1 MSDDLKPGFYERPDG
16 SKHYWDGSQWLK
28 PVDDAKPGASFNVS
42 RKGLALAGVAVL
54 LAGGGYVAFSAI
66 SNAQADAAFE
76 EEVERL
82 QATHERKA
90 DSVSGFFES
99 AVDSCS
105 TESEIPGVDYGS
117 DYMTIDVQGEE
128 DFFGASYLDYFC
140 LIAEVDVSA
149 IVEDRMGSTRALDGT
164 QTGEW
169 EILNG
174 DATVLAEWRYH
185 PNSGPA
191 LTMALESDYLDPFV
205 PPKREE

>member
-1 MSDDLKPGFYERPDG
+1 MSDELKPGFYERPDG
-16 SKHYWDGSQWLK
+16 TKQYWDGSQWLK
-28 PVDDAKPGASFNVS
+28 PVDDTKSSPSRNVS
-42 RKGLALAGVAVL
+42 KKGIAIAGAIVL
-54 LAGGGYVAFSAI
+54 LAGGGYLAF
-66 SNAQADAAFE
+66 NAVSQARADAAFA

-82 QATHERKA
+82 QATHDRKSDA
-90 DSVSGFFES
+90 VSGFFES

-105 TESEIPGVDYGS
+105 SEGEIAGVDYGS

-140 LIAEVDVSA
+140 LVAAVEVSP
-149 IVEDRMGSTRALDGT
+149 IVEDRMGTTRALDGT
-164 QTGEW
+164 QTGDW

-185 PNSGPA
+185 PDSGPA

-205 PPKREE
+205 PPEREE